1 MGDAN
6 NLEHNLK
13 RTEPNQQ
20 IQCTSA
26 VYHALHSCHQQNG
39 VKLRRARVKARRFMS
54 VVSRIGGAGRGKEY
68 GGIPLREREIKLSQ
82 PDSLW
87 ASVASLKKKKGG
99 GGWVAPQG

>member
-26 VYHALHSCHQQNG
+26 VYHALHLRHQQHG
-39 VKLRRARVKARRFMS
+39 VKLCRSRVKRIASRSRFEDKRQYCEGNELRGFRCRGRR
-54 VVSRIGGAGRGKEY
+54 
-68 GGIPLREREIKLSQ
+68 
-82 PDSLW
+82 
-87 ASVASLKKKKGG
+87 
-99 GGWVAPQG
+99 